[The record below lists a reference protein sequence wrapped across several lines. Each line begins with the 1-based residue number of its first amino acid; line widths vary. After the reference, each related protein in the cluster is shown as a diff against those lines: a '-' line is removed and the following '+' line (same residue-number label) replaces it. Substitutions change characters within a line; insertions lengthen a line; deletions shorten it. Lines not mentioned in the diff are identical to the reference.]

1 MTHKFQGVDIL
12 TILFV
17 SAILVASAL
26 AFWSL
31 LDVVVLALSLAVI
44 VMPIHR
50 YFSKGVKESWS
61 AIAITVLVFIA
72 VFGTLIFT
80 LVVLYQNSSYL
91 SDMISTIIGWIKSV
105 HFESLGLPFEIGSI
119 DSQIMANSRDM
130 VGYISGYATG
140 FPMLVVKA
148 IVFFLTLY
156 MVILKGDKVWKEI
169 ISCLPEKICGV
180 AHRMAKMSTDTLYA
194 IYVVHIST
202 SVITFLLAV
211 PFFYLLGYEHVLF
224 YSVMAAIFQLIP
236 IIGPSLLMA
245 FLAVYAV
252 SLGDYRSA
260 ALLAFIGYPIVCA
273 LPDLYFRPVMM
284 GKHASIHPVI
294 MWIGFF
300 GGLAVMGVVGF
311 ILGPLFLALMVS
323 GYGILIEEFKIAN
336 LREILPPG

>member
-1 MTHKFQGVDIL
+1 
-12 TILFV
+12 V
-17 SAILVASAL
+17 SAILLASAL

-31 LDVVVLALSLAVI
+31 LDVIVLALSLAVI

-50 YFSKGVKESWS
+50 YFSNGVKESWS
-61 AIAITVLVFIA
+61 AIAITVLIFIV
-72 VFGTLIFT
+72 VFGTLVFT
-80 LVVLYQNSSYL
+80 LAVLYQNSSYL
-91 SDMISTIIGWIKSV
+91 SDMISTIIGWIKST
-105 HFESLGLPFEIGSI
+105 HFESLGLPFDIGGINGLISG
-119 DSQIMANSRDM
+119 NSVDIL
-130 VGYISGYATG
+130 GYISGYATG

-148 IVFFLTLY
+148 IVFFLSLY
-156 MVILKGDKVWKEI
+156 MFILKGDIIWKGI

-180 AHRMAKMSTDTLYA
+180 VHRMAGMSTDTLYA

-202 SVITFLLAV
+202 SVITFFLAL

-236 IIGPSLLMA
+236 IIGPSD
-245 FLAVYAV
+245 AV
-252 SLGDYRSA
+252 STGDYRSA

-284 GKHASIHPVI
+284 GKRASIHPVI

-300 GGLAVMGVVGF
+300 GGLAVMGIVGF

-323 GYGILIEEFKIAN
+323 GYGVLIEELKIVN
-336 LREILPPG
+336 PGEIFSRS

>member
-1 MTHKFQGVDIL
+1 M

-17 SAILVASAL
+17 SAILLASAL

-31 LDVVVLALSLAVI
+31 LDVIVLALSLAVI

-50 YFSKGVKESWS
+50 YFSNGVKESWS
-61 AIAITVLVFIA
+61 AIAITVLIFIV
-72 VFGTLIFT
+72 VFGTLVFT
-80 LVVLYQNSSYL
+80 LAVLYQNSSYL
-91 SDMISTIIGWIKSV
+91 SDMITTIIGWIKSI
-105 HFESLGLPFEIGSI
+105 HFESLGLPFDI
-119 DSQIMANSRDM
+119 DNINGLISGNSVDM
-130 VGYISGYATG
+130 LGYISGYATG

-156 MVILKGDKVWKEI
+156 MFILKGDIIWKGI

-180 AHRMAKMSTDTLYA
+180 VHRMAGMSTDTLYA

-202 SVITFLLAV
+202 SFITFFLAL

-236 IIGPSLLMA
+236 IIGPSVLMA
-245 FLAVYAV
+245 FLTVYAI
-252 SLGDYRSA
+252 STGDYRSA

-284 GKHASIHPVI
+284 GKRASIHPVI

-300 GGLAVMGVVGF
+300 GGLAVMGIVGF

-323 GYGILIEEFKIAN
+323 GYGVLIEELKIVN
-336 LREILPPG
+336 PGEIFPRS